1 MPEQND
7 EPGTEFSRRKVLKAG
22 GVVVA
27 GTVIFPDVVP
37 PLREPL
43 ALTGTKKGCDRGECG
58 ACTVLVDGCRIKSCQ
73 TLAIMQEDHKI
84 TTIEGIARGDELHP
98 VQAAF
103 VRRDALQCGI
113 CTTGQVVSAV
123 ACIAEGHTG
132 SDDEIREWMSGN
144 LCRCGCYPN
153 IVDAVRDAAEEMG
166 R

>member
-1 MPEQND
+1 
-7 EPGTEFSRRKVLKAG
+7 
-22 GVVVA
+22 
-27 GTVIFPDVVP
+27 
-37 PLREPL
+37 
-43 ALTGTKKGCDRGECG
+43 
-58 ACTVLVDGCRIKSCQ
+58 
-73 TLAIMQEDHKI
+73 MQEDHKI
-84 TTIEGIARGDELHP
+84 TTIEGLARGDELHP

-153 IVDAVRDAAEEMG
+153 IVDAVRDAAEEM
-166 R
+166 RR